1 MHEAPPPT
9 PASPPASSAVP
20 AEPLSHGLKQRHL
33 TMLGL
38 GGVIGAGLFV
48 GSGAGIAVAGPAI
61 VVSYLIAGALAM
73 LVMRMLGEMSAAM
86 PASGSFSVHAE
97 RALGRWAG
105 FSVGWL
111 YWFLLVVVL
120 AVEATAAAQIA
131 HGWVPG
137 IEPWA
142 WVLLFMVVFTA
153 ANLTAVKNFGEFEF
167 WFASLKVGAIVVFL
181 VLGVLAVLGLLPDT
195 DPVGMANLTGQG
207 GFLPNGWGGVVSGVL
222 TVVFAFGGL
231 EVVTIAAAE
240 TDDPA
245 RAVGRAVRSAVVRI
259 LFFYVGSMLVIVTVL
274 PWTAQQAGLS
284 PYVKVL
290 DAIGVPSA
298 GQIMNIVVFVA
309 LLSALNANLYGSSR
323 MVFSLAERG
332 EAPRGLLKVSGG
344 GSREATGAGSRETTG
359 AGSRETTGGGSRE
372 TTGGGSRETT
382 GGGSRVTTGGV
393 PRRAVLASVAFGFVS
408 VLLNLLWP
416 DTVFLYMLNSVGAV
430 LLFVW
435 ALIAASQL
443 RLRARL
449 EQEAPEALSLRMWC
463 FPYLTWVTLAG
474 LAGVL
479 LLMLTDEAARPQVLW
494 SAGATALVLLVAVG
508 RQWRERRGSAV
519 ADR

>member
-1 MHEAPPPT
+1 MHDVPPT
-9 PASPPASSAVP
+9 HSPVP
-20 AEPLSHGLKQRHL
+20 SEPLAPGLKQRHL

-48 GSGAGIAVAGPAI
+48 GSGAGIAVAGPAV

-131 HGWVPG
+131 HGWVPAVDQ
-137 IEPWA
+137 WL
-142 WVLLFMVVFTA
+142 WVLLFMVVFTV

-167 WFASLKVGAIVVFL
+167 WFAALKVGAIVVFL
-181 VLGVLAVLGLLPDT
+181 ALGLLAVLGVLPDT
-195 DPVGMANLTGQG
+195 EPVGLTNLTGQG
-207 GFLPNGWGGVVSGVL
+207 GFLPHGWDGVVSGVL

-274 PWTAQQAGLS
+274 PWTAQRAGLS

-290 DAIGVPSA
+290 DSIGVPSA

-344 GSREATGAGSRETTG
+344 Q
-359 AGSRETTGGGSRE
+359 GGGS
-372 TTGGGSRETT
+372 
-382 GGGSRVTTGGV
+382 GV

-408 VLLNLLWP
+408 VLLNLRWP

-435 ALIAASQL
+435 GLIAASQL
-443 RLRARL
+443 RLRRRL
-449 EQEAPEALSLRMWC
+449 EREAPGALSLRMWC

-474 LAGVL
+474 LLAVL
-479 LLMLTDEAARPQVLW
+479 VLMLTDDAARPQVLW
-494 SAGATALVLLVAVG
+494 SAGATGLVVLVAVV
-508 RQWRERRGSAV
+508 REPRGKS
-519 ADR
+519 

>member
-1 MHEAPPPT
+1 MHDAPPT
-9 PASPPASSAVP
+9 HSPVRS
-20 AEPLSHGLKQRHL
+20 EPLAHGLKQRHL

-48 GSGAGIAVAGPAI
+48 GSGAGIAVAGPAV

-111 YWFLLVVVL
+111 YWFMLVVVL

-131 HGWVPG
+131 HAWVPAVDQ
-137 IEPWA
+137 WL
-142 WVLLFMVVFTA
+142 WVLLFMVVFTV

-167 WFASLKVGAIVVFL
+167 WFAALKVTAIVAFL
-181 VLGVLAVLGLLPDT
+181 VLGVLAVLGVLPDT
-195 DPVGMANLTGQG
+195 DPVGLTNLTGQG
-207 GFLPNGWGGVVSGVL
+207 GLLPNGWDGVVSGVL

-290 DAIGVPSA
+290 DSIGVPSA

-323 MVFSLAERG
+323 MIFSLAERG
-332 EAPRGLLKVSGG
+332 EAPRGLLKVSGTRG
-344 GSREATGAGSRETTG
+344 AEGSPSG
-359 AGSRETTGGGSRE
+359 
-372 TTGGGSRETT
+372 
-382 GGGSRVTTGGV
+382 GGV

-408 VLLNLLWP
+408 VLLNLGWP

-435 ALIAASQL
+435 GLIAASQL
-443 RLRARL
+443 RLRRRL
-449 EQEAPEALSLRMWC
+449 EREAPDALALRMWC

-474 LAGVL
+474 LLAVL
-479 LLMLTDEAARPQVLW
+479 LLMLTDDAARPQVLW
-494 SAGATALVLLVAVG
+494 SAAATALVLLVAVV
-508 RQWRERRGSAV
+508 RERRAKP
-519 ADR
+519 

>member
-1 MHEAPPPT
+1 MHEVPPPT
-9 PASPPASSAVP
+9 STSTPAPAPAPAPGPSSSAVP

-181 VLGVLAVLGLLPDT
+181 VLGLLAVFGWLPDT
-195 DPVGMANLTGQG
+195 DPVGMTNLTGQG

-323 MVFSLAERG
+323 MIFSLAERG

-344 GSREATGAGSRETTG
+344 GSRES
-359 AGSRETTGGGSRE
+359 
-372 TTGGGSRETT
+372 
-382 GGGSRVTTGGV
+382 TGGV

-474 LAGVL
+474 LFGVL

-508 RQWRERRGSAV
+508 RQWRERRGSTV

>member
-1 MHEAPPPT
+1 MHDHIAPA
-9 PASPPASSAVP
+9 ASG
-20 AEPLSHGLKQRHL
+20 EPLSGGLKQRHL

-48 GSGAGIAVAGPAI
+48 GSGAGIAVAGPGI

-73 LVMRMLGEMSAAM
+73 CVMRMLGEMSAAM
-86 PASGSFSVHAE
+86 PASGAFSVHAE

-111 YWFLLVVVL
+111 YWFMLVVVL
-120 AVEATAAAQIA
+120 AVEATGAARIA
-131 HGWVPG
+131 NGWVPG
-137 IEPWA
+137 VPQWA

-153 ANLTAVKNFGEFEF
+153 TNLAAVKNFGEFEF
-167 WFASLKVGAIVVFL
+167 WFATLKVVAIIAFL
-181 VLGVLAVLGLLPDT
+181 VLGTLAIFGLLPGT
-195 DPVGMANLTGQG
+195 DAVGLSHLTGDG
-207 GFLPNGWGGVVSGVL
+207 GFLPRGWQGVVSGVL
-222 TVVFAFGGL
+222 AVVFAFGGL

-240 TDDPA
+240 SEDPVRSVA
-245 RAVGRAVRSAVVRI
+245 RAVRSAVFRI

-274 PWTAQQAGLS
+274 PWTAQKAGIS
-284 PYVKVL
+284 PYVTVL
-290 DAIGVPSA
+290 DSVGVPSA

-332 EAPRGLLKVSGG
+332 EAPKGLLKV
-344 GSREATGAGSRETTG
+344 A
-359 AGSRETTGGGSRE
+359 
-372 TTGGGSRETT
+372 
-382 GGGSRVTTGGV
+382 GGV

-408 VLLNLLWP
+408 VLLNLEWP

-443 RLRARL
+443 RLRRRI
-449 EQEAPEALSLRMWC
+449 ETEAPERLVLKMWA
-463 FPYLTWVTLAG
+463 FPWLTWAALAAMG
-474 LAGVL
+474 AVFG
-479 LLMLTDEAARPQVLW
+479 LMLTDDTARPQLLW
-494 SAGATALVLLVAVG
+494 STGATAVVL
-508 RQWRERRGSAV
+508 AV
-519 ADR
+519 AGVRELRARRA

>member
-1 MHEAPPPT
+1 MHEVPPPT
-9 PASPPASSAVP
+9 STSTPAPGPSSSAVP

-181 VLGVLAVLGLLPDT
+181 VLGLLAVFGWLPDT
-195 DPVGMANLTGQG
+195 DPVGMTNLTGQG

-323 MVFSLAERG
+323 MIFSLAERG

-344 GSREATGAGSRETTG
+344 GSRES
-359 AGSRETTGGGSRE
+359 
-372 TTGGGSRETT
+372 
-382 GGGSRVTTGGV
+382 TGGV

-474 LAGVL
+474 LFG
-479 LLMLTDEAARPQVLW
+479 
-494 SAGATALVLLVAVG
+494 VLLVAVG

>member
-1 MHEAPPPT
+1 MHDAPPPT
-9 PASPPASSAVP
+9 QQ
-20 AEPLSHGLKQRHL
+20 EPLSHGLKQRHL

-48 GSGAGIAVAGPAI
+48 GSGAGIAVAGPGI

-73 LVMRMLGEMSAAM
+73 LVMRMLGEMSAAI
-86 PASGSFSVHAE
+86 PASGAFSVHAE

-137 IEPWA
+137 VDQWA
-142 WVLLFMVVFTA
+142 WVLAFMVVFTVT
-153 ANLTAVKNFGEFEF
+153 NLTAVKNFGEFEF
-167 WFASLKVGAIVVFL
+167 WFAALKVAAIVIFL
-181 VLGVLAVLGLLPDT
+181 VLGLLAVFGLLPDT
-195 DPVGMANLTGQG
+195 DPVGLTNLTGQH

-240 TDDPA
+240 TDNPA

-309 LLSALNANLYGSSR
+309 LLSALNANLYGASR

-332 EAPRGLLKVSGG
+332 EGPRGLLKVSG
-344 GSREATGAGSRETTG
+344 S
-359 AGSRETTGGGSRE
+359 GGG
-372 TTGGGSRETT
+372 
-382 GGGSRVTTGGV
+382 GGV

-408 VLLNLLWP
+408 VLLNLKWP
-416 DTVFLYMLNSVGAV
+416 DSVFLYLLNSVGAV

-435 ALIAASQL
+435 GLIAASQL
-443 RLRARL
+443 RLRRRL
-449 EQEAPEALSLRMWC
+449 EREAPEALTLRMWC
-463 FPYLTWVTLAG
+463 FPWLTWVTLAA
-474 LAGVL
+474 LVAVL
-479 LLMLTDEAARPQVLW
+479 VLMLTDDVARPQVLW
-494 SAGATALVLLVAVG
+494 SAGATGLVLLVAG
-508 RQWRERRGSAV
+508 ARELRDRRRA
-519 ADR
+519 

>member
-1 MHEAPPPT
+1 MHDAPPT
-9 PASPPASSAVP
+9 HPPVP
-20 AEPLSHGLKQRHL
+20 PEPLAQGLKQRHL

-48 GSGAGIAVAGPAI
+48 GSGAGIAVAGPAV

-131 HGWVPG
+131 HGWVPAVDQ
-137 IEPWA
+137 WL
-142 WVLLFMVVFTA
+142 WVLLFMVVFTV

-167 WFASLKVGAIVVFL
+167 WFAALKVGAIVVFL
-181 VLGVLAVLGLLPDT
+181 VLGLLAVLGVLPDT
-195 DPVGMANLTGQG
+195 RPVGLTNLTGQG
-207 GFLPNGWGGVVSGVL
+207 GFLPNGWDGVVSGVL

-290 DAIGVPSA
+290 DSIGVPSA

-323 MVFSLAERG
+323 MIFLLAERG
-332 EAPRGLLKVSGG
+332 EAPRGLLRVSGG
-344 GSREATGAGSRETTG
+344 QG
-359 AGSRETTGGGSRE
+359 
-372 TTGGGSRETT
+372 
-382 GGGSRVTTGGV
+382 GGV

-408 VLLNLLWP
+408 VLLNLKWP
-416 DTVFLYMLNSVGAV
+416 DSVFLYMLNSVGAV

-435 ALIAASQL
+435 GLIAASQL
-443 RLRARL
+443 RLRRRL
-449 EQEAPEALSLRMWC
+449 EREAPGALTLRMWC

-474 LAGVL
+474 LLAVL
-479 LLMLTDEAARPQVLW
+479 LLMLTDDVARPQVLW
-494 SAGATALVLLVAVG
+494 SAGATGLVLLVAVV
-508 RQWRERRGSAV
+508 RELRSR
-519 ADR
+519 

>member
-1 MHEAPPPT
+1 MHDAPPSAP
-9 PASPPASSAVP
+9 SPLQP
-20 AEPLSHGLKQRHL
+20 EPLSHGLKQRHL

-48 GSGAGIAVAGPAI
+48 GSRAGIAVAGPAI

-105 FSVGWL
+105 FSAGWL

-131 HGWVPG
+131 HGWVPAVDQ
-137 IEPWA
+137 WL
-142 WVLLFMVVFTA
+142 WVLVFMVVFTV

-167 WFASLKVGAIVVFL
+167 WLAALKVTAIVAFL
-181 VLGVLAVLGLLPDT
+181 VLGLLAVFGVLPDT
-195 DPVGMANLTGQG
+195 DPVGMTNLTGQG
-207 GFLPNGWGGVVSGVL
+207 GFLPNGWEGVVSGVL

-245 RAVGRAVRSAVVRI
+245 RAVGRAVRSAMVRV
-259 LFFYVGSMLVIVTVL
+259 LFFYVGSMLIIVTVL

-298 GQIMNIVVFVA
+298 GQIMNVVVFVA
-309 LLSALNANLYGSSR
+309 LLSALNANLYGASR

-332 EAPRGLLKVSGG
+332 EAPRGLLTVSGG
-344 GSREATGAGSRETTG
+344 GG
-359 AGSRETTGGGSRE
+359 
-372 TTGGGSRETT
+372 
-382 GGGSRVTTGGV
+382 GGV

-408 VLLNLLWP
+408 VLLNLQWP
-416 DTVFLYMLNSVGAV
+416 DTVFLYLLNSVGAV

-443 RLRARL
+443 RLRRRI
-449 EQEAPEALSLRMWC
+449 ERDAPQALTLRMWC
-463 FPYLTWVTLAG
+463 FPYLTWLTLAG
-474 LAGVL
+474 LLGVL
-479 LLMLTDEAARPQVLW
+479 LLMLTDDAARSQVLW
-494 SAGATALVLLVAVG
+494 SAGATGLVLLVAG
-508 RQWRERRGSAV
+508 AREFRARRA
-519 ADR
+519 

>member
-1 MHEAPPPT
+1 MHEAPPT
-9 PASPPASSAVP
+9 ASAAPQAVS
-20 AEPLSHGLKQRHL
+20 EPLAPGLKQRHL

-131 HGWVPG
+131 HGWLPAV
-137 IEPWA
+137 EPWA

-181 VLGVLAVLGLLPDT
+181 VLGVLAVLGWLPDT
-195 DPVGMANLTGQG
+195 EPVGMTHLTGEG
-207 GFLPNGWGGVVSGVL
+207 GFLPNGWGGVVAGVL

-240 TDDPA
+240 TADPA

-298 GQIMNIVVFVA
+298 GQVMNIVVFVA

-344 GSREATGAGSRETTG
+344 PSGQEGGSSGQKGGSSGQE
-359 AGSRETTGGGSRE
+359 GGSR
-372 TTGGGSRETT
+372 GRA
-382 GGGSRVTTGGV
+382 GGV

-449 EQEAPEALSLRMWC
+449 EREAPEALTLRMWC
-463 FPYLTWVTLAG
+463 FPYLTWLTLAG
-474 LAGVL
+474 LLGVL
-479 LLMLTDEAARPQVLW
+479 VLMLTDEGARPQVLW
-494 SAGATALVLLVAVG
+494 SAGATALVLLVAVV
-508 RQWRERRGSAV
+508 RQRREGQPLAPTGGPESGST
-519 ADR
+519 DRT

>member
-1 MHEAPPPT
+1 MHDAPPT
-9 PASPPASSAVP
+9 RSPARS
-20 AEPLSHGLKQRHL
+20 EPLAHGLKQRHL

-48 GSGAGIAVAGPAI
+48 GSGAGIAVAGPAV

-111 YWFLLVVVL
+111 YWFMLVVVL

-131 HGWVPG
+131 HAWVPAVDQ
-137 IEPWA
+137 WL
-142 WVLLFMVVFTA
+142 WVLLFMVVFTVT
-153 ANLTAVKNFGEFEF
+153 NLTAVKNFGEFEF
-167 WFASLKVGAIVVFL
+167 WFAALKVAAIVAFL
-181 VLGVLAVLGLLPDT
+181 VLGLLAVFGVLPDT
-195 DPVGMANLTGQG
+195 GPVGLTNLTGRG
-207 GFLPNGWGGVVSGVL
+207 GFLPNGWDGVVSGVL

-290 DAIGVPSA
+290 DSVGVPSA

-323 MVFSLAERG
+323 MIFSLAERG
-332 EAPRGLLKVSGG
+332 EAPRGLLRVSGG
-344 GSREATGAGSRETTG
+344 RGTQG
-359 AGSRETTGGGSRE
+359 
-372 TTGGGSRETT
+372 
-382 GGGSRVTTGGV
+382 GGV
-393 PRRAVLASVAFGFVS
+393 PRLAVLASVAFGFVS
-408 VLLNLLWP
+408 VLLNLKWP
-416 DTVFLYMLNSVGAV
+416 DTVFLHMLNAVGAV

-435 ALIAASQL
+435 GLIAASQL
-443 RLRARL
+443 RLRRRL
-449 EQEAPEALSLRMWC
+449 EREAPNALTLRMWC

-474 LAGVL
+474 LVGVL
-479 LLMLTDEAARPQVLW
+479 LLMLTDDAARPQVLW
-494 SAGATALVLLVAVG
+494 SAGATALVLLVAGV
-508 RQWRERRGSAV
+508 RELRARP
-519 ADR
+519 

>member
-1 MHEAPPPT
+1 MHDAPPPT
-9 PASPPASSAVP
+9 QQ
-20 AEPLSHGLKQRHL
+20 EPLSHGLKQRHL

-48 GSGAGIAVAGPAI
+48 GSGAGIAVAGPGI

-73 LVMRMLGEMSAAM
+73 LVMRMLGEMSAAI
-86 PASGSFSVHAE
+86 PASGAFSVHAE

-137 IEPWA
+137 VDQWA
-142 WVLLFMVVFTA
+142 WVLAFMVVFTVT
-153 ANLTAVKNFGEFEF
+153 NLTAVKNFGEFEF
-167 WFASLKVGAIVVFL
+167 WFAALKVTAIVIFL
-181 VLGVLAVLGLLPDT
+181 VLGLLAVFGLLPDT
-195 DPVGMANLTGQG
+195 DPVGLTNLTGQG

-240 TDDPA
+240 TDNPA

-309 LLSALNANLYGSSR
+309 LLSALNANLYGASR

-332 EAPRGLLKVSGG
+332 EGPRGLLKVSG
-344 GSREATGAGSRETTG
+344 S
-359 AGSRETTGGGSRE
+359 GGG
-372 TTGGGSRETT
+372 
-382 GGGSRVTTGGV
+382 GGV

-408 VLLNLLWP
+408 VLLNLKWP
-416 DTVFLYMLNSVGAV
+416 DSVFLYLLNSVGAV

-435 ALIAASQL
+435 GLIAASQL
-443 RLRARL
+443 RLRRRL
-449 EQEAPEALSLRMWC
+449 EREAPEALTLRMWC
-463 FPYLTWVTLAG
+463 FPWLTWVTLAA
-474 LAGVL
+474 LVAALV
-479 LLMLTDEAARPQVLW
+479 LMLTDDVARPQVLW
-494 SAGATALVLLVAVG
+494 SAGATGLVLLVAG
-508 RQWRERRGSAV
+508 ARELRDRRRA
-519 ADR
+519 

>member
-1 MHEAPPPT
+1 MHDTPPPT
-9 PASPPASSAVP
+9 EPRQP
-20 AEPLSHGLKQRHL
+20 EPLAHGLKQRHL

-61 VVSYLIAGALAM
+61 VVSYLIAGTLAM

-120 AVEATAAAQIA
+120 AVEATAAATIA
-131 HGWVPG
+131 HGWVPAVDQ
-137 IEPWA
+137 WA
-142 WVLLFMVVFTA
+142 WVLVFMVVFTV

-167 WFASLKVGAIVVFL
+167 WFAALKVVAIVVFL
-181 VLGVLAVLGLLPDT
+181 VLGLLAIFGLLPDT
-195 DPVGMANLTGQG
+195 DPVGLTNLTGHG
-207 GFLPNGWGGVVSGVL
+207 GFLPNGWAGVVSGVL

-323 MVFSLAERG
+323 MIFSLAERG
-332 EAPRGLLKVSGG
+332 EGPRGLLKVSGG
-344 GSREATGAGSRETTG
+344 RDGESE
-359 AGSRETTGGGSRE
+359 
-372 TTGGGSRETT
+372 
-382 GGGSRVTTGGV
+382 GGV

-408 VLLNLLWP
+408 VLLNLKWP
-416 DTVFLYMLNSVGAV
+416 DSVFLYLLNSVGAV

-435 ALIAASQL
+435 GLIAASQL
-443 RLRARL
+443 RLRRRI
-449 EQEAPEALSLRMWC
+449 EREAPEALALRMWF
-463 FPYLTWVTLAG
+463 FPWLTWLTLVA
-474 LAGVL
+474 LVAVL
-479 LLMLTDEAARPQVLW
+479 VLMLTDDVARPQVLW
-494 SAGATALVLLVAVG
+494 SAGATGLVLLVALA
-508 RQWRERRGSAV
+508 REVRDRRRG
-519 ADR
+519 

>member
-1 MHEAPPPT
+1 MHD
-9 PASPPASSAVP
+9 ASPPTHLSAPPGSPSSGP
-20 AEPLSHGLKQRHL
+20 LPSEPLAHGLKQRHL

-48 GSGAGIAVAGPAI
+48 GSGAGIAVAGPAV
-61 VVSYLIAGALAM
+61 VVSYLLAGTLAM

-111 YWFLLVVVL
+111 YWFMLVVVL

-131 HGWVPG
+131 HSWVPAVDQ
-137 IEPWA
+137 WL

-167 WFASLKVGAIVVFL
+167 WFAALKVVAIVLFL
-181 VLGVLAVLGLLPDT
+181 GLGLLAVFGLLPDT
-195 DPVGMANLTGQG
+195 GAVGLTNLTGQG
-207 GFLPNGWGGVVSGVL
+207 GFLPNGWDGVVSGVL

-290 DAIGVPSA
+290 DSIGVPSA

-332 EAPRGLLKVSGG
+332 EAPRGLLKVSRGK
-344 GSREATGAGSRETTG
+344 
-359 AGSRETTGGGSRE
+359 TGGH
-372 TTGGGSRETT
+372 GG
-382 GGGSRVTTGGV
+382 GGV

-408 VLLNLLWP
+408 VLLNLKWP
-416 DTVFLYMLNSVGAV
+416 DTVFLHMLNSVGAV

-435 ALIAASQL
+435 GLIAASQL
-443 RLRARL
+443 RLRRRL
-449 EQEAPEALSLRMWC
+449 EREAPEALTLRMWC
-463 FPYLTWVTLAG
+463 FPYLTWATLAG
-474 LAGVL
+474 LLAVL

-494 SAGATALVLLVAVG
+494 SAGATGLVLLVAAV
-508 RQWRERRGSAV
+508 REVRARP
-519 ADR
+519 

>member
-1 MHEAPPPT
+1 MA
-9 PASPPASSAVP
+9 
-20 AEPLSHGLKQRHL
+20 HGLKQRHL

-131 HGWVPG
+131 HGWVPAV
-137 IEPWA
+137 EPWA
-142 WVLLFMVVFTA
+142 WVLLFMVVFTG

-181 VLGVLAVLGLLPDT
+181 VLGGLAVFGLLPDT
-195 DPVGMANLTGQG
+195 DPVGMTNLTGRG
-207 GFLPNGWGGVVSGVL
+207 GFLPNGWSGVVSGVL

-344 GSREATGAGSRETTG
+344 GA
-359 AGSRETTGGGSRE
+359 GGSS
-372 TTGGGSRETT
+372 GQA
-382 GGGSRVTTGGV
+382 GGV

-449 EQEAPEALSLRMWC
+449 EREAPEALSLRMWC
-463 FPYLTWVTLAG
+463 FPYLTWLTLAG
-474 LAGVL
+474 LLGVL
-479 LLMLTDEAARPQVLW
+479 VLMLTDGAARPQVLW
-494 SAGATALVLLVAVG
+494 SAGATALVLLVAAGASGGRGGRGRGAGRDLRRAGVG
-508 RQWRERRGSAV
+508 
-519 ADR
+519 